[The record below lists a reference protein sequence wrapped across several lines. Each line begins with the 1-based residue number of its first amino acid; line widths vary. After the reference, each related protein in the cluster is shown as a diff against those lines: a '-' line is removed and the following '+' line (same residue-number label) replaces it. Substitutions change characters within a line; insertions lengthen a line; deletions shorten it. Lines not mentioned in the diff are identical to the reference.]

1 MATILKV
8 ENTSFVVEEI
18 KEMSYERFM
27 EFFKDKLSYKALNE
41 TAKYLGLKPKVV
53 VKKKGK

>member
-18 KEMSYERFM
+18 KEMSYECFM